1 MKTLHDLFV
10 NELSDIYDAEI
21 RLHKA
26 LPKIC
31 DAVSDEQLIKDLQT
45 HLKETENQIGRLDK
59 VCDLMDL
66 TLEDED
72 CEAMKGLLEECED
85 LIGDIDDKEVLD
97 TALIIATQKI
107 EHYEIASYGSL
118 CALAETLGLRQ
129 VADLLSETLA
139 EEKRADEKLTKL
151 AKTRVNTDAARRAA

>member
-1 MKTLHDLFV
+1 
-10 NELSDIYDAEI
+10 
-21 RLHKA
+21 
-26 LPKIC
+26 
-31 DAVSDEQLIKDLQT
+31 
-45 HLKETENQIGRLDK
+45 
-59 VCDLMDL
+59 MDL